1 MYAFVDQSL
10 DSLRVRLTAVVRYR
24 LTLREFDNQLNLLAR
39 LDQAQGVDLSELVMQ
54 AADDAVTTEVSTTR
68 STSTSSAPPREAVA
82 AGIDSLAR
90 QAGSSPPPTRA
101 GGPFQERAGERTC
114 LTQIAR

>member
-54 AADDAVTTEVSTTR
+54 AADDAVATEVSTTR
-68 STSTSSAPPREAVA
+68 STSTSSAPPGRRSLPASTASPGRPGALRRLPERE
-82 AGIDSLAR
+82 GRSR
-90 QAGSSPPPTRA
+90 S
-101 GGPFQERAGERTC
+101 GPAKEPV
-114 LTQIAR
+114 